1 MDRFSHLKGEVAG
14 STPCELI
21 LLFVPEFYL
30 IWSTCQDGGGGTH
43 MSGRWRR
50 IPDDRLVGAGPTC
63 QVGPTYQDGWVP
75 HVRTVGAGPT
85 CQAGRGGSHMSGGA
99 WWDPHVRT

>member
-63 QVGPTYQDGWVP
+63 QVGPTYQDGV
-75 HVRTVGAGPT
+75 GPT